1 MTLVLFG
8 TQTGNS
14 ELVAHDVADVLSSQG
29 EEVDVV
35 DMAEAYPELLGDY
48 SRLIVSVC
56 TWAEGTFPDN
66 AIAFWEALETIDV
79 DCSRLA
85 YGIIA
90 LGDRLYDPYY
100 QVAAYRLA
108 DRLEEL
114 GASRAVAML
123 EIDGPVLPSVRE
135 SVRRWTRTFAR
146 DTQPA

>member
-1 MTLVLFG
+1 VTLILFG

-14 ELVAHDVADVLSSQG
+14 ELVAHDVAAVLASLG
-29 EEVDVV
+29 EEAEVV
-35 DMAEAYPELLGDY
+35 DMAEAYPEMLEDY
-48 SRLIVSVC
+48 ARLIVSVC

-66 AIAFWEALETIDV
+66 AIAFWESLASIDV

-108 DRLEEL
+108 DRLEAL
-114 GASRAVAML
+114 GASRAAEML
-123 EIDGPVLPSVRE
+123 EIDGPVLPSVRRA
-135 SVRRWTRTFAR
+135 VRDWAARFVR
-146 DTQPA
+146 DTQAA